1 MKVGIYTLPL
11 NYNYGG
17 LLQAYALQTV
27 LERMGHDVTIID
39 RSLHQK
45 ESIWKHP
52 REKSRRLFRKYIL
65 NRNNI
70 RVFQENYEATVY
82 PIVSQNTQKFIDQYL
97 HVITTSDTSELHEG
111 SYEAIVVGS
120 DQIWRRAFHNSKKKC
135 YDSFLA
141 FAENWK
147 IKRIAYAASFGVD
160 YWEYNDVDT
169 KRCAELAKLFDAVS
183 VREEAGVNLCY
194 EHLGVK
200 AGHVLDPTMLLQK
213 EDYIRLFEAQGT
225 PQSSGNL
232 LCYILDET
240 PFATEVINTIEQRMG
255 LHRFHVNSRADN
267 TWAPVEDR
275 IQPSVEQWLRGFYDA
290 EYVVTDSFHA
300 CVFSILFGKPF
311 IVLGNQNRGMERFRS
326 LLRMV
331 DLEDRLLK
339 NGTLL
344 DAIPQSSM
352 SDALNII
359 KSLKDSSIQYLIDN
373 IQ

>member
-1 MKVGIYTLPL
+1 MRIGIYTLPL

-27 LERMGHDVTIID
+27 LERMGHEITIIN
-39 RSLHQK
+39 RQLHPK
-45 ESIWKHP
+45 EAFWYRP
-52 REKSRRLFRKYIL
+52 REKARRIVCKYLLRRKD
-65 NRNNI
+65 I
-70 RVFQENYEATVY
+70 RVFQENYEAKVY
-82 PIVSQNTQKFIDQYL
+82 PLISKNTQKFIDQYL
-97 HVITTSDTSELHEG
+97 HTITISASSELHDG
-111 SYEAIVVGS
+111 MFDAIVVGS

-169 KRCAELAKLFDAVS
+169 KRCAELVKLFDAVS

-267 TWAPVEDR
+267 TWATVEDR
-275 IQPSVEQWLRGFYDA
+275 IQPPVEQWLRGFYDA

-311 IVLGNQNRGMERFRS
+311 IVIGNQNRGMERFRS
-326 LLRMV
+326 LLKMV
-331 DLEDRLLK
+331 GLDDRLVTK
-339 NGTLL
+339 KVTV
-344 DAIPQSSM
+344 DVVPQSSLK
-352 SDALNII
+352 DALERVEN
-359 KSLKDSSIQYLIDN
+359 LKDTSIQFLKDN
-373 IQ
+373 LQ